1 MLYIARVDAGQGA
14 HILPRDYLYGVSK
27 FDKFVLGSLP
37 QRVDFGALG
46 ITELKFNWF
55 WYECIIN
62 DETKLCG
69 NFQVDK
75 QTNEVWQ
82 QMKCHQIKNSR
93 ICQLCFLQFYGLHS
107 KKDRVIQRCENKDEP
122 KNLQVVKCT

>member
-1 MLYIARVDAGQGA
+1 MPAKGLIFYHVIIFMINFMV
-14 HILPRDYLYGVSK
+14 
-27 FDKFVLGSLP
+27 DKFVLGSLP

-46 ITELKFNWF
+46 ITELKFNCF

-62 DETKLCG
+62 DETRLCG

-82 QMKCHQIKNSR
+82 QMKLTC
-93 ICQLCFLQFYGLHS
+93 C
-107 KKDRVIQRCENKDEP
+107 
-122 KNLQVVKCT
+122 